1 MTKDFTS
8 SQKEVSF
15 QYDSTAKFDN
25 RQIVSNEITSEGS
38 SASVDFSPKV
48 LKMDEDGNPETTT
61 NTSEDGIVTWK
72 IKVNLASALNAKS
85 MTITDMLPEG
95 VSLTELTY
103 GKYNGLVT
111 ALLKGGKITGGDD
124 SWGTKNNSLS
134 GKISGNKII
143 LDFKSTNSDTL
154 VNNIAGDKDFWITV
168 TTTYNNIPEVGK
180 K

>member
-25 RQIVSNEITSEGS
+25 RQIVSNEIISEGS

-48 LKMDEDGNPETTT
+48 LKMD
-61 NTSEDGIVTWK
+61 EDGIVTWK

-95 VSLTELTY
+95 VSLTGLTY

>member
-48 LKMDEDGNPETTT
+48 LKMDEDG
-61 NTSEDGIVTWK
+61 IVTWK

-85 MTITDMLPEG
+85 MTITDMLPES
-95 VSLTELTY
+95 VSLTGLTY

>member
-1 MTKDFTS
+1 MTKDFTP

-48 LKMDEDGNPETTT
+48 LKMDEDG
-61 NTSEDGIVTWK
+61 IVTWK

-95 VSLTELTY
+95 VSLTGLTY

>member
-1 MTKDFTS
+1 MTKDFTP

-48 LKMDEDGNPETTT
+48 LKMDEDG
-61 NTSEDGIVTWK
+61 IVTWK

-95 VSLTELTY
+95 VSLTGLTY

-111 ALLKGGKITGGDD
+111 ASLKGGKITGGDD

>member
-48 LKMDEDGNPETTT
+48 LKMDEDG
-61 NTSEDGIVTWK
+61 IVTWK

-95 VSLTELTY
+95 VSLTGLTY

-111 ALLKGGKITGGDD
+111 ASLKGGKITGGDD

>member
-25 RQIVSNEITSEGS
+25 RQIVSNEIISEGS

-48 LKMDEDGNPETTT
+48 LKMD
-61 NTSEDGIVTWK
+61 EDGIVTWK

-95 VSLTELTY
+95 VSLTGLTY

-124 SWGTKNNSLS
+124 SWGTKDNSLS

>member
-48 LKMDEDGNPETTT
+48 LKMDEDG
-61 NTSEDGIVTWK
+61 IVTWK

-95 VSLTELTY
+95 VSLTGLTY